1 MCEGKEAWR
10 EVEGGGAQTDS
21 GSLVKRNTDRYEVGA

>member
-1 MCEGKEAWR
+1 MEGGR
-10 EVEGGGAQTDS
+10 GGGGAQTDS